1 MPERYVSIALLLPA
15 LAFTVAAW
23 SVWGF
28 RDSSAIIQTTKW
40 RKIVTILGLFV
51 LSADVILSAVYVFY
65 EFSARIVKFSV
76 FDACSSVGALLCL
89 LGIIAAFSGK
99 GLGRLLMLFG
109 CVFGMMFW
117 YLTIGP
123 HA

>member
-1 MPERYVSIALLLPA
+1 MPERYISIALLFPA
-15 LAFTVAAW
+15 LALTVAAW

-40 RKIVTILGLFV
+40 RKIVTIFGLLV

-76 FDACSSVGALLCL
+76 FDACSSVGAIL
-89 LGIIAAFSGK
+89 
-99 GLGRLLMLFG
+99 
-109 CVFGMMFW
+109 
-117 YLTIGP
+117 
-123 HA
+123 